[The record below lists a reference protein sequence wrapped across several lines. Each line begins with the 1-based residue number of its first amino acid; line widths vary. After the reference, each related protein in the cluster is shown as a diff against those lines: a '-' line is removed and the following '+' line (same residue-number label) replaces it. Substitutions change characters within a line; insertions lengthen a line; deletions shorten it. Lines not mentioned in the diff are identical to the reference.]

1 MPFDFSQVKDVH
13 LVEVLKKTPHLLRYL
28 ETYTTQGNPLPIF
41 TDQLKPEHKK
51 LKEPIVIYPVSEQ
64 SFIHINPHTTSDDGY
79 MEYVI
84 IEPDLPER
92 KIMDMA
98 DRMFAAK
105 SGNLDPPVEITERFN
120 MVESYIDKNITVTD
134 IPIDYSKLGD
144 AYRLETLPI
153 SKKDYPGFKYHFL
166 QKRAGTGILDP
177 FLADSNLEDISIIG
191 AGNVYV
197 IHKSFGALKSPL
209 FLGHEEIDELLISMS
224 EQFGKTISH
233 ARPVIDGS
241 LPDGSRIN
249 IVYGKDISRKGTNTT
264 IRKFASTPLSITQV
278 LTSKAF
284 DYNEAAYL
292 WMLFNEGMS
301 CFICGET
308 ASGKTTTA
316 MALTAFIPSNW
327 KIVSIEDTAELTLPH
342 ANWITAVTRYTG
354 NDWSSV
360 TMFDLLKAALR
371 QRPNYII
378 VGEIRGA
385 EGNIAFQAMQ
395 TGHPVI
401 STFHA
406 ANMTSLVQRLTNDPI
421 NVPKTHMDNLNLA
434 VFQGA
439 VQGPGGKRVRRVLSI
454 NEILGYNPE
463 GGNIMFIPVFN
474 WDPGTDTT
482 KFRGKGSSA
491 LFASKLL
498 QLRGM
503 SKRDEAL
510 LKSLSLSDLKKSDE
524 KLVYFLAYLYAIS
537 TGETDTTDLVKTAS
551 NSDYGNYSRAFRD
564 AYRLGVGWTF
574 GMAKSFEPFLITIPC

>member
-1 MPFDFSQVKDVH
+1 MPFDFSQVKDQH
-13 LVEVLKKTPHLLRYL
+13 FTEVLKKTPHLLRYL
-28 ETYTTQGNPLPIF
+28 ETYTAQGNPLPIF

-51 LKEPIVIYPVSEQ
+51 LKEPNIIYPVTEQ

-84 IEPDLPER
+84 VEPDLPER
-92 KIMDMA
+92 KIMDIA
-98 DRMFAAK
+98 DQMFAAK

-120 MVESYIDKNITVTD
+120 MVENYIDKNISITNE
-134 IPIDYSKLGD
+134 PIDYSKLGD
-144 AYRLETLPI
+144 AYKLETLPI
-153 SKKDYPGFKYHFL
+153 SKKDFPGFKYHFL

-209 FLGHEEIDELLISMS
+209 FLGQEEIDELMISMS

-233 ARPVIDGS
+233 AKPVIDAS

-284 DYNEAAYL
+284 DYREAAYM
-292 WMLFNEGMS
+292 WMMFNEGMS
-301 CFICGET
+301 TFICGET

-327 KIVSIEDTAELTLPH
+327 KIVTIEDTPELTLPH
-342 ANWITAVTRYTG
+342 ANWITEATRYTG
-354 NDWSSV
+354 NDYSSV

-406 ANMTSLVQRLTNDPI
+406 ANMTSLVQRLSNDPI
-421 NVPKTHMDNLNLA
+421 NVPKTHMDNLNIA

-463 GGNIMFIPVFN
+463 GNNIMFIPVFN
-474 WDPGTDTT
+474 WDPGTDGV

-503 SKRDEAL
+503 DKRDEAL
-510 LKSLSLSDLKKSDE
+510 LYEELNLRAKILEKMVEKKIFNFYDVFDSIAHCRE
-524 KLVYFLAYLYAIS
+524 IGL
-537 TGETDTTDLVKTAS
+537 
-551 NSDYGNYSRAFRD
+551 
-564 AYRLGVGWTF
+564 
-574 GMAKSFEPFLITIPC
+574 EPFLKELEAL